1 MTAGSISSRDLVES
15 CLERISAREDAVQA
29 WAYPD
34 PNLALAQADAAD
46 ERRRSAHVCRRWVST
61 TTPQ

>member
-29 WAYPD
+29 WAYLD

-46 ERRRSAHVCRRWVST
+46 ERREGYRWSAARVASDSPR
-61 TTPQ
+61 